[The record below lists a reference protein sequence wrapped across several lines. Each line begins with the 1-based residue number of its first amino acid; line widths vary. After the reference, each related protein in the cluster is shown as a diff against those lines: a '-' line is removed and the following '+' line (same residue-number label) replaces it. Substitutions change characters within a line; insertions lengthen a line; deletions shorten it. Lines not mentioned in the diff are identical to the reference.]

1 VLPLELQLDDFVQ
14 FLVDHSHE
22 VVGHSGLSFFH
33 NPLAEWLAA
42 SCSCLVA
49 VDGDH
54 YGRVSSSRSYPLPG
68 WARRLISW
76 LDTCTCGVPLTG
88 EMVFSALSS
97 IEVGAP
103 LPRL

>member
-1 VLPLELQLDDFVQ
+1 MLPLELCLDDFVQ
-14 FLVDHSHE
+14 FLVDHAFE
-22 VVGHSGLSFFH
+22 VVGYSGLSFFH

-54 YGRVSSSRSYPLPG
+54 YGRVSSGCCYTLPA

-76 LDTCTCGVPLTG
+76 LDICSCGVPLTG
-88 EMVFSALSS
+88 EMVFTALSS
-97 IEVGAP
+97 IEVGLP